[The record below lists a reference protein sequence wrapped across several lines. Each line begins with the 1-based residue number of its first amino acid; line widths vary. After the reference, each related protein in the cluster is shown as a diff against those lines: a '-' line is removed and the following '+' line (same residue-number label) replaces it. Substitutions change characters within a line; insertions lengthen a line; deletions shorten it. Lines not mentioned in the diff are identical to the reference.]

1 LKEVK
6 EVILVYILF
15 ALTFSL
21 VLTAFFAGNISQHRQ
36 GHAFIFFFILLML
49 LAAAVDVWLVPIAA
63 SEQRGSLFPGVFLAV
78 FATILAA
85 SVILSV
91 RSPRR
96 MMLQAAPQSNSR
108 LDTEA
113 VVFDSIIWLAVL
125 ISGIAVLKAA
135 GI

>member
-1 LKEVK
+1 M
-6 EVILVYILF
+6 ILVYILF

-21 VLTAFFAGNISQHRQ
+21 VLTAVFAGNISQHRQ
-36 GHAFIFFFILLML
+36 GHTFIFFFILLML
-49 LAAAVDVWLVPIAA
+49 LAGAVDEWLVPVAA
-63 SEQRGSLFPGVFLAV
+63 SEQRSSLFPGVFLAV
-78 FATILAA
+78 FAAILAA

-91 RSPRR
+91 RSPSR
-96 MMLQAAPQSNSR
+96 MMLQAAPQSNPR

-125 ISGIAVLKAA
+125 ISGIAVLKVA

>member
-1 LKEVK
+1 LNEVK
-6 EVILVYILF
+6 DMVLVYILF

-49 LAAAVDVWLVPIAA
+49 GAGGADAWLVPAIAA
-63 SEQRGSLFPGVFLAV
+63 GQRNSLFPGAFLAV
-78 FATILAA
+78 FAAILAA

-96 MMLQAAPQSNSR
+96 LMRQAAPHSDPR

-113 VVFDSIIWLAVL
+113 VVFDSIVWLAVVV
-125 ISGIAVLKAA
+125 SGIAVLKAA
-135 GI
+135 GF